1 MGEFQLIEKYFNRNV
16 SVHNCSNIE
25 LGIGDDCALLNVAPD
40 CSLAVSTDTFLEGT
54 HFFKGT
60 SPYAIGYKSLA
71 VNISDLAAMGAD
83 PLGFTLALTLPDD
96 NESFVAEFADGL
108 FDIADRF
115 KIPLIGGDTTKGPL
129 SVTITV
135 FGNVRKG
142 HAIKRASA
150 RIGDAVCVS
159 GLLGGAAY
167 GVALRYGKESSD
179 SHDAKEKAFK
189 LLDYPNPRM
198 DLVPFFHRYN
208 VHSALDISDGFIG
221 DLGHILDCSGV
232 SCKIEL
238 CDFPVSDVLMHLSR
252 QKQLDYAL
260 NGGDDYELCFT
271 LAEDD
276 YNEWIEASEKGL
288 APIIYRVGS
297 INSNSSSETDRLKTG
312 GIIFTEHGNRINHQ
326 TLRHSFSHF

>member
-16 SVHNCSNIE
+16 SINDCSSIE

-40 CSLAVSTDTFLEGT
+40 STLAVSTDTFLEGT

-60 SPYAIGYKSLA
+60 SPFAVGYKSLA
-71 VNISDLAAMGAD
+71 VNISDLAAMGAE
-83 PLGFTLALTLPDD
+83 PIGFTLALTLPDN
-96 NESFVAEFADGL
+96 NESYVTEFADGL

-135 FGNVRKG
+135 FGSVRRG
-142 HAIKRASA
+142 QAVKRSSA

-159 GLLGGAAY
+159 GHLGGAAY
-167 GVALRYGKESSD
+167 GVALRYGKETSVC
-179 SHDAKEKAFK
+179 HDTEEKAFR

-198 DLVPFFHRYN
+198 DLVPFFRRYH
-208 VHSALDISDGFIG
+208 VHSALDISDGFMG

-271 LAEDD
+271 LAEED
-276 YNEWIEASEKGL
+276 YNEWSDAAGRGL

-312 GIIFTEHGNRINHQ
+312 GIIFTEHGNRINPQ